1 MASAVQSAS
10 LDQAVLRHLCD
21 ETTTS
26 FQDVFLIEI
35 TDPLPTDTDL
45 PLEFVYGLDSSEE
58 GSIAL
63 NLFPLVVEQSSRTQE
78 RGAALRS
85 LCAQFRLLRIC
96 EHTLNGVLE
105 GVDALLGEWKRAGGG
120 GEGGGG
126 ERRWRGQCG
135 SILMA
140 NADQYMVSVF
150 HAEMVCLP
158 VPLYPHLPPPL
169 PPSLLS
175 HPGAPVVMCTSDE
188 LKSDVFEDLPLVK
201 RQSVCLSLCHC
212 LNWFRE
218 LVRLV

>member
-1 MASAVQSAS
+1 MLDDVMRSCSHSPDSSILFCDEMASAVQSAS

-85 LCAQFRLLRIC
+85 LCAQFRLLHIC

-105 GVDALLGEWKRAGGG
+105 GVDALLGEWRRAGGG
-120 GEGGGG
+120 GRGG
-126 ERRWRGQCG
+126 EEVEGTVWEYTDG
-135 SILMA
+135 
-140 NADQYMVSVF
+140 
-150 HAEMVCLP
+150 
-158 VPLYPHLPPPL
+158 
-169 PPSLLS
+169 
-175 HPGAPVVMCTSDE
+175 
-188 LKSDVFEDLPLVK
+188 
-201 RQSVCLSLCHC
+201 
-212 LNWFRE
+212 
-218 LVRLV
+218 